1 MLTYEEIIN
10 YCSNYR
16 IENGTVFDKRTN
28 KQVLDEDT
36 ILKVKASV
44 LLFKEAHKLHEGDI
58 FLNHKETMSKEDCI
72 KKAIRNYS
80 VNGEKTGTGINN
92 VINNI
97 MDSNGHYE
105 SYLSGGNLENTKYE
119 MFSKKNKEYGLA
131 YLRLKFREKGL
142 DVENLTVGLSEIM
155 QSGKSTGQFKLII
168 DFKLKKYQKED
179 KKEDNIQLGENQL
192 FQHPKAQELNELE
205 KRKQT
210 AKQNGDQSAVEYYQK
225 AIEKIVRENELS
237 IPPEEWDKLS
247 VEQKIS
253 YCKIKMNEAK
263 VFKDEVNYNYWSSNL
278 KMLQDTKE
286 INSNNQRTNIEANNS
301 RSHISQVVD
310 NESAM
315 GHHKDFSYYY
325 NEMIKTIKTYNPN
338 ISMSEEQK
346 KQFIGEI
353 FYNEMYMIESISSN
367 EDIEKLMTLVV
378 GDLGDS
384 DLERKLSNIIITE
397 LQEKYRE
404 LNPTK
409 QQAKDENNKQ
419 QQQLNN
425 SNELDLSRFISELR
439 RGLNEIKN
447 AYNIMIKDGYID
459 DQELEALTIMID
471 KVINDGYTLKSLA
484 TSQNDLRTIDS
495 IIDILEEEQRKMKKV
510 QNGIKEIGR
519 SL

>member
-16 IENGTVFDKRTN
+16 IENGAVFDKRTN

-36 ILKVKASV
+36 ILKVKSSV
-44 LLFKEAHKLHEGDI
+44 LLFKEA
-58 FLNHKETMSKEDCI
+58 KESYQSDVKQFGNITKSQEDYI
-72 KKAIRNYS
+72 KKTMEKFGVNNEENSFGVNKLVNAILS
-80 VNGEKTGTGINN
+80 
-92 VINNI
+92 
-97 MDSNGHYE
+97 SNGHYE
-105 SYLSGGNLENTKYE
+105 ENMSGKDVFNSK
-119 MFSKKNKEYGLA
+119 FSILVGAKKDYGLA
-131 YLRLKFREKGL
+131 YLKLKFREKGL
-142 DVENLTVGLSEIM
+142 DIEDLKVSQDLSELQHNGI
-155 QSGKSTGQFKLII
+155 SKVII
-168 DFKLKKYQKED
+168 DYKIKKYQKED
-179 KKEDNIQLGENQL
+179 KQESNIYLDENQL

-205 KRKQT
+205 KIKQT

-225 AIEKIVRENELS
+225 EIEKIVRENELF

-286 INSNNQRTNIEANNS
+286 INSDNQRTNIESNNS
-301 RSHISQVVD
+301 RGPISQVVD

-315 GHHKDFSYYY
+315 GHQKDFSYYY

-367 EDIEKLMTLVV
+367 ADIEKLTTLVV
-378 GDLGDS
+378 RDLGDS

-409 QQAKDENNKQ
+409 QQAKDENNKKQ
-419 QQQLNN
+419 KQLNN

-439 RGLNEIKN
+439 RELNEIKN
-447 AYNIMIKDGYID
+447 AYNVMIKDGYID
-459 DQELEALTIMID
+459 DQELETLTIMID
-471 KVINDGYTLKSLA
+471 KVVNDGYTLKSLA

-495 IIDILEEEQRKMKKV
+495 IIDILEEEQRKMKNV